1 MFGTTPRKT
10 NMSPENQWLENVFPN
25 EIVPFLGIHVRF
37 RGCNQCFFAD
47 GTKWESTNLMDLPLY
62 KKKMVTQRGDDWPSL
77 HEKYAPEN
85 QHGTWTLSF
94 YTRQFSPNLRL
105 FWFHVSFERRQQLF
119 FHTASTQHSMDLLIS
134 VELKFHQVING
145 QSILNIVMDRDS
157 AIVLC
162 HLVLRTNLLS
172 SALHQADALYI
183 CSPFGN
189 WNSALSWNPCW
200 GWLCSADAAGKKN
213 C

>member
-1 MFGTTPRKT
+1 M
-10 NMSPENQWLENVFPN
+10 
-25 EIVPFLGIHVRF
+25 IVLVPCQFWK
-37 RGCNQCFFAD
+37 A
-47 GTKWESTNLMDLPLY
+47 ST
-62 KKKMVTQRGDDWPSL
+62 
-77 HEKYAPEN
+77 A
-85 QHGTWTLSF
+85 
-94 YTRQFSPNLRL
+94 
-105 FWFHVSFERRQQLF
+105 F
-119 FHTASTQHSMDLLIS
+119 FHTASTQHSTDLLIS

-189 WNSALSWNPCW
+189 WNSALSWNPRW

-213 C
+213 CWGFHMGNVNLWFYTTWQPKRYIYTFAILAWQQVLILNAHIKE